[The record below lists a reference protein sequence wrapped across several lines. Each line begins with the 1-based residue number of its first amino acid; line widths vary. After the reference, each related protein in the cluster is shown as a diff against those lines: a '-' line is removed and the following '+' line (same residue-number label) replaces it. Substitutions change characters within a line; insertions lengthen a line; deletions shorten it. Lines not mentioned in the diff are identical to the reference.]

1 METDWNQFTTFHS
14 ELYNRS
20 LMFQKDFIKRSFSF
34 IQATLARLRGVALEG
49 DADVAREE
57 ITDAYSRVF
66 GIPLSLL
73 SLSPVSDIVDLLSTS
88 EGEDA
93 ERILSLAEL
102 LKMDGEIYQNEG
114 NVEEAQ
120 WRFALSLELL
130 TASIEASN
138 QPASEKVLDPF
149 EPVVRFSMQNLT
161 SLDLL
166 ASLYGLYRQAGNYGL
181 AKDLIVAFIE
191 TDYGKREGVNEGTA
205 FLSELLGRS
214 DEALERGNI
223 TRQEIEE
230 ALENL
235 NELKD

>member
-1 METDWNQFTTFHS
+1 
-14 ELYNRS
+14 
-20 LMFQKDFIKRSFSF
+20 MFQKDYIKRSFSF

-49 DADVAREE
+49 DVDVAREE

-73 SLSPVSDIVDLLSTS
+73 SLSPVNDIVDLLSTN
-88 EGEDA
+88 EGDDA

-102 LKMDGEIYQNEG
+102 LKMDGEIYHKEG
-114 NVEEAQ
+114 NVEETQ

-138 QPASEKVLDPF
+138 QPASEKLLDPF
-149 EPVVRFSMQNLT
+149 EPVVRISMQNPT
-161 SLDLL
+161 SLELL

-181 AKDLIVAFIE
+181 AMDLIIAFVE
-191 TDYGKREGVNEGTA
+191 TGGGKSEGVDEGNA
-205 FLSELLGRS
+205 FLSELRNRS

-223 TRQEIEE
+223 TRQDIEE

-235 NELKD
+235 NEFRD

>member
-1 METDWNQFTTFHS
+1 MMIRSTTFDDQ
-14 ELYNRS
+14 LYNGH
-20 LMFQKDFIKRSFSF
+20 LMYQKDFIKRSFSF

-114 NVEEAQ
+114 NAEEAQ

-130 TASIEASN
+130 IAGIEASN
-138 QPASEKVLDPF
+138 QPASEKTLAPF
-149 EPVVRFSMQNLT
+149 EPVVRFNIQNHT
-161 SLDLL
+161 SLELL
-166 ASLYGLYRQAGNYGL
+166 ASLYAIYRQAGKYGL
-181 AKDLIVAFIE
+181 AKDLIVAFCKTE
-191 TDYGKREGVNEGTA
+191 GGKSEGINEGAA
-205 FLSELLGRS
+205 FMSDLLDRS
-214 DEALERGNI
+214 DEALEQGNI
-223 TRQEIEE
+223 TRQEIME
-230 ALENL
+230 ALETL
-235 NELKD
+235 EALRD

>member
-1 METDWNQFTTFHS
+1 
-14 ELYNRS
+14 
-20 LMFQKDFIKRSFSF
+20 MFQKDYIKRSFSF
-34 IQATLARLRGVALEG
+34 IQATLARLRGVVEVG

-102 LKMDGEIYQNEG
+102 LKMDGELYQKEG
-114 NVEEAQ
+114 DVEEAQ

-130 TASIEASN
+130 TASIEASD
-138 QPASEKVLDPF
+138 QPASEKILDPF
-149 EPVVRFSMQNLT
+149 EPIFRFSIQNQT
-161 SLDLL
+161 SLEIL
-166 ASLYGLYRQAGNYGL
+166 AALYGRYRQAGNYGL
-181 AKDLIVAFIE
+181 AKDLIIAFTE
-191 TDYGKREGVNEGTA
+191 TDGGKSEGINEGIT
-205 FLSELLGRS
+205 FLSDLLGQS
-214 DEALERGNI
+214 DEALEHGNI
-223 TRQEIEE
+223 TRQEVKE

-235 NELKD
+235 KEFSD

>member
-1 METDWNQFTTFHS
+1 
-14 ELYNRS
+14 
-20 LMFQKDFIKRSFSF
+20 MFQKDFIKRSFSF

>member
-181 AKDLIVAFIE
+181 AKDLIVAFVE
-191 TDYGKREGVNEGTA
+191 TGGGKCEGVNEGTA